1 MVLAATVPS
10 STERTLSAFVYSV
23 HKYLS
28 ATYNVLGWKAKATK
42 TWVSSGVT
50 VKRTDLGI
58 DNTLLFR
65 DHQENSADVIDK
77 TTAQSREEQGKAE
90 FHT

>member
-1 MVLAATVPS
+1 MRL
-10 STERTLSAFVYSV
+10 STTYYMLS
-23 HKYLS
+23 
-28 ATYNVLGWKAKATK
+28 WEAKATK

-50 VKRTDLGI
+50 VKWTDLAT

-65 DHQENSADVIDK
+65 DHKGNSADVIDK
-77 TTAQSREEQGKAE
+77 KTAQSREEQGKAE